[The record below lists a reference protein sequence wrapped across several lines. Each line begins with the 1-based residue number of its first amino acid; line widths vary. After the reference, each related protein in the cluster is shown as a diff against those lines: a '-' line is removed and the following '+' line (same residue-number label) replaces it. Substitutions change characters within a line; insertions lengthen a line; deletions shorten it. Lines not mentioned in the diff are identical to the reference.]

1 MRKASRSRQS
11 ARARTHE
18 GRSETPEARGRI
30 APRAR
35 AADCRCV
42 SHQRPGTPRPAP
54 PCSRHSPCQSA
65 GRPTAPGGRGRAR
78 AQARLPCA
86 PRRHAPVTVPANR
99 PDAPRR
105 PAGAGGRGRR
115 RGCRAPRRVWGGF
128 ASARW
133 RSARPPARA
142 AAAAAAAR
150 APHGTPAR
158 RRGRTRSARTR
169 NGAPTA
175 RSLGVTSILGDGL
188 QGTLVDEVPTILRE
202 EA

>member
-1 MRKASRSRQS
+1 MREASRSRQS

-86 PRRHAPVTVPANR
+86 PPCLGGLRLRALAHRAPAR
-99 PDAPRR
+99 PRR
-105 PAGAGGRGRR
+105 RR
-115 RGCRAPRRVWGGF
+115 RRRRPCAAWHAG
-128 ASARW
+128 ASARTDTIGTNPERRAHGAQPRGDEHPW
-133 RSARPPARA
+133 RWI
-142 AAAAAAAR
+142 
-150 APHGTPAR
+150 
-158 RRGRTRSARTR
+158 TRHF
-169 NGAPTA
+169 G
-175 RSLGVTSILGDGL
+175 
-188 QGTLVDEVPTILRE
+188 
-202 EA
+202 